1 MIFRV
6 SLSMSSEFQF
16 RLVYHPN
23 SIWQHSN
30 CPSFNCNYVFFST
43 FCNTLFALYFWI
55 LLFSTV
61 PLWYSGKSETQHTL
75 PSNQLF
81 SRLTKKTPFHGFVGN
96 FTSIFITTVRRK
108 HRISFFSLLLGRYA
122 ISIYLSP
129 LKLNFIYKKL

>member
-81 SRLTKKTPFHGFVGN
+81 SQLTKKTI
-96 FTSIFITTVRRK
+96 SWIRRQFL
-108 HRISFFSLLLGRYA
+108 RQYSLLQLGENTEFRFSLCFSEGTQSPY
-122 ISIYLSP
+122 IYLH
-129 LKLNFIYKKL
+129 